1 MVVNQFMRLT
11 LTLCAVFVAC
21 SHAPVSTNRPLPA
34 VPALILDGTVL
45 SCHVDNVAVPDTG
58 CAALAYVPV
67 KDVSFLAATEA
78 VRYFG
83 PAARNGAYVVQTP
96 ALDLTPLPTTGRVVP
111 VAIIVNGQRS
121 VCLFS
126 QSRDPRV
133 IDHRPGGPVFPC
145 PVLDTL
151 APDKV
156 ASVEI
161 VKSPR
166 SITLF
171 GRDAAAYALLVT
183 LRP

>member
-1 MVVNQFMRLT
+1 MRLY

-21 SHAPVSTNRPLPA
+21 THAPVGTNHPLPA

-45 SCHVDNVAVPDTG
+45 SCHVENVPVPDTG
-58 CAALAYVPV
+58 CAALAFMPV
-67 KDVSFLAATEA
+67 KDVSFLDATEA

-83 PAARNGAYVVQTP
+83 PAAQHGAYVARTP
-96 ALDLTPLPTTGRVVP
+96 ALDLTPLLTTARVVP
-111 VAIIVNGQRS
+111 VAIIVNGRRS
-121 VCLFS
+121 VCLMW

-133 IDHRPGGPVFPC
+133 IDRRPRGPVFPC
-145 PVLDTL
+145 PVLDAL
-151 APDKV
+151 APDEITD
-156 ASVEI
+156 VEL

-171 GRDAAAYALLVT
+171 GRAAAAYALIVT

>member
-1 MVVNQFMRLT
+1 MRLI

-21 SHAPVSTNRPLPA
+21 THAPLGTNYPLPA
-34 VPALILDGTVL
+34 VPALILDGAVL

-58 CAALAYVPV
+58 CAALAFMSV

-78 VRYFG
+78 VRFFG
-83 PAARNGAYVVQTP
+83 PAARHGAYVVQTP

-111 VAIIVNGQRS
+111 VAIIVNGERS
-121 VCLFS
+121 VCLMS

-133 IDHRPGGPVFPC
+133 IDRRPGGPVFPC
-145 PVLDTL
+145 PVLDAL
-151 APDKV
+151 APDEI

>member
-1 MVVNQFMRLT
+1 MRLYVA
-11 LTLCAVFVAC
+11 LCAVFVAC
-21 SHAPVSTNRPLPA
+21 THAPLGTNHPLPA
-34 VPALILDGTVL
+34 VPALVLDGTVL
-45 SCHVDNVAVPDTG
+45 SCHVDNIAVPDTG
-58 CAALAYVPV
+58 RAALVFISV

-83 PAARNGAYVVQTP
+83 PAARHGAYVAQTP

-111 VAIIVNGQRS
+111 VAVIVNGRRS
-121 VCLFS
+121 VCLVS

-133 IDHRPGGPVFPC
+133 IDRRPRGPVFPC
-145 PVLDTL
+145 PVLDAL
-151 APDKV
+151 APDEI
-156 ASVEI
+156 ADVEL

-171 GRDAAAYALLVT
+171 GRDAAAYALIVT